1 MPNAISM
8 LKSDHATV
16 RRLLRELNASRAV
29 KRRDALVLQIARELK
44 VHSQLEEEVF
54 YPAFKAAAG
63 NGDEVSLFYEAIEE
77 HHLVDIEL
85 PKLKSANSKSHEF
98 EARCKVLQDLVEHH
112 IKEEEGEMFVAA
124 RQLFSEDQLRDLG
137 ELMQQRKETIEAMS
151 ENPLIRPVKK
161 LQSTVQKAMPSR
173 VKAAKATAI
182 AKAMERKEAR

>member
-1 MPNAISM
+1 MRVGVQIRHHQRAGQ
-8 LKSDHATV
+8 DA
-16 RRLLRELNASRAV
+16 RLVGRL
-29 KRRDALVLQIARELK
+29 
-44 VHSQLEEEVF
+44 VHSTATQ
-54 YPAFKAAAG
+54 
-63 NGDEVSLFYEAIEE
+63 EARS
-77 HHLVDIEL
+77 LVDIEL